1 MLDIFKMKPY
11 LTIETLQ
18 NTGTPHLLPNKTSDK
33 FTRRDIQFY
42 DLYVKRENEDDV
54 NRLKDNQF
62 PLEIGANQYYQEMEI
77 DDFNQLFWNQRLI
90 EKKFGRSIKVTL
102 ECVGGTAARKVTE
115 HVEAVK
121 DLDEQGNAKGKDSA
135 SS

>member
-1 MLDIFKMKPY
+1 
-11 LTIETLQ
+11 
-18 NTGTPHLLPNKTSDK
+18 
-33 FTRRDIQFY
+33 
-42 DLYVKRENEDDV
+42 
-54 NRLKDNQF
+54 
-62 PLEIGANQYYQEMEI
+62 MEI